1 MERIQSAPV
10 IYVTTL
16 VVSSIAIQW
25 LCCKERQQQQQDRV
39 QLQVLLALTSLSE
52 EEKVRLKHKFDIAY
66 WLAVEKVSFW
76 KFSSICNL
84 ETWHGVNIGTSHTTE
99 TAAKSFTS
107 YIAQAQRNELAVNLQ
122 KAKFFSLLLDG
133 STDAGNVENELLL
146 AVWFNKDGA
155 GEKVYTRTSY
165 LYISGPATATAL
177 GIFDAVQAA
186 VQKLGFSA
194 ISGGQCTKLVGIG
207 TDGAAANI
215 ASAGLKGLVERDAV
229 DILDVVHGP

>member
-1 MERIQSAPV
+1 M
-10 IYVTTL
+10 
-16 VVSSIAIQW
+16 
-25 LCCKERQQQQQDRV
+25 
-39 QLQVLLALTSLSE
+39 LLALTSLSE

-66 WLAVEKVSFW
+66 WLAVEKVSFR

-84 ETWHGVNIGTSHTTE
+84 ETQHGVNIGTSHTTE
-99 TAAKSFTS
+99 TATKSFTS
-107 YIAQAQRNELAVNLQ
+107 QAQRNELAVNLQ

-146 AVWFNKDGA
+146 AVWFDKDGA
-155 GEKVYTRTSY
+155 GEKVYARTSY
-165 LYISGPATATAL
+165 LCISGPATATAL
-177 GIFDAVQAA
+177 GIFDVVQTA
-186 VQKLGFSA
+186 VQKLGFPA

-215 ASAGLKGLVERDAV
+215 ASAGLKGLVERVAV